1 MCRDEWLLQVCAP
14 GEGCWCRMEC
24 VGSVVSKLSGG
35 AEESQ
40 PGEKQPYPRGH
51 PNVPVITVLAT
62 ANFPPE
68 WQCCCTSQ
76 DGAVPARLHLQ
87 GSLFLRSVCG

>member
-1 MCRDEWLLQVCAP
+1 MCRDEWLLQLCVP
-14 GEGCWCRMEC
+14 GEGCSCRMEC
-24 VGSVVSKLSGG
+24 VGCVISKLHGS

-68 WQCCCTSQ
+68 
-76 DGAVPARLHLQ
+76 
-87 GSLFLRSVCG
+87 